1 MLAWLLVILFGL
13 GTASPVGTHR
23 PADPRPPQPGMVWVN
38 SGSYAPFY
46 PPAPGVTTVYVSP
59 FWLDS
64 LPVTERDWLV
74 FVSSQPQWRRGRVA
88 KLFADEG
95 YLRHWRG
102 PLDPGPQ
109 VKLMAPVTQVSWFA
123 AQAYCRSRGLR
134 LPTEHQWE
142 RAARASAKLED
153 ASQDEAFRQ
162 QILDWYG
169 RPAVAPGPVGRGT
182 ANLWGIKDMH
192 GLVWEWV
199 LDFNSTLLATDNRGT
214 NDKDKLPFCGAGAQQ
229 AKDKGDYPSFMRVAF
244 RSSLRANYTARTLG
258 FRCAAA
264 AP

>member
-1 MLAWLLVILFGL
+1 MLAWLLPILMLMVGV
-13 GTASPVGTHR
+13 TAPRATR
-23 PADPRPPQPGMVWVN
+23 PADPRPPQVGMVWIDG
-38 SGSYAPFY
+38 GSYSPFY
-46 PPAPGVTTVYVSP
+46 PPAPGVSKVFVSP
-59 FWLDS
+59 FWLDA

-74 FVSSQPQWRRGRVA
+74 FVGSHPQWQRGRVA
-88 KLFADEG
+88 NLFADQG

-102 PLDPGPQ
+102 PVDPGPG
-109 VKLMAPVTQVSWFA
+109 VKLLAPVTRVSWFA

-142 RAARASAKLED
+142 RAARASATQED
-153 ASQDEAFRQ
+153 ASNDAGFRQ
-162 QILDWYG
+162 QIIDWYG
-169 RPAVAPGPVGRGT
+169 RPAGDPSVVGRAP
-182 ANLWGIKDMH
+182 ANLWGVKDLH

-199 LDFNSTLLATDNRGT
+199 LDFNSTLISSDNRGT

-244 RSSLRANYTARTLG
+244 RTSLRAHYTARTLG